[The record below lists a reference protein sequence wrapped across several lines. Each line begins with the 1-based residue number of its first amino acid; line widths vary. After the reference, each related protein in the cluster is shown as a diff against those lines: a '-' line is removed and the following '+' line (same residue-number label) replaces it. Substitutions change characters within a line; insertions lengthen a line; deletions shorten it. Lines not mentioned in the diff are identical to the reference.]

1 MRISDWS
8 SDVCSSDLPR
18 PNLALPPAAAG
29 SRRCRWQGNAVSGK
43 ARPDIR
49 QRQDRPKGQMGRPDG
64 ARGRRPPLSKAFAC
78 NFAQAYEAAARPQS
92 VVDMRVARSLTSLS
106 SAERLCHYPE
116 GWSKTTAVEN
126 EDRKSTR
133 LNSSH

>member
-1 MRISDWS
+1 
-8 SDVCSSDLPR
+8 
-18 PNLALPPAAAG
+18 
-29 SRRCRWQGNAVSGK
+29 
-43 ARPDIR
+43 
-49 QRQDRPKGQMGRPDG
+49 MGRPDG

-126 EDRKSTR
+126 DSRRKRQPRSLTAFR
-133 LNSSH
+133 VSGVSSPGAHPMKTLAAQAPTLPARSEEHTSELQSLMRRSYAVFCLK